1 MQVGVVIFPGSNCDH
16 DMIYALQHILGY
28 SVQELWHKEHSLKEV
43 DAVVLPGGFSYG
55 DYLRSGALARYS
67 PIMDEVIAFAR
78 KGGAVL
84 GICNGFQV
92 LCEAGLLPGTLQHN
106 LSHRFVCR
114 NVFLKAGSSPAT
126 AGLEDQGRAYRIPV
140 AHGEGRYYADELTV
154 QQLQANNQI
163 LFYYS
168 DQEGQITEEANFNGS
183 EANIAGVC
191 NEQGN
196 VLGMM
201 PHPERAADANLGNQD
216 GKVLL
221 ESFFQ
226 SWEALTLKPETN

>member
-1 MQVGVVIFPGSNCDH
+1 MKVGVVIFPGSNCDH
-16 DMIYALQHILGY
+16 DMIYTLQHILGH
-28 SVQELWHKEHSLKEV
+28 SVQELWHKDHSLENV

-78 KGGAVL
+78 QGGPVL

-114 NVFLKAGSSPAT
+114 NVFLKAGSCGAT
-126 AGLEDQGRAYRIPV
+126 AGLDQQRPYRIPV
-140 AHGEGRYYADELTV
+140 AHGEGRYYADELSV
-154 QQLQANNQI
+154 QELQERGQI
-163 LFYYS
+163 MFYYS
-168 DQEGQITEEANFNGS
+168 DAEGKITEEANFNGS
-183 EANIAGVC
+183 EANIAGLC

-201 PHPERAADANLGNQD
+201 PHPERASDANLGNQD
-216 GKVLL
+216 GKALL

-226 SWEALTLKPETN
+226 AWGQLVPTS